1 LFKAAC
7 LCRSRGND
15 GSSLCWERW
24 SFLFLRGA
32 LLEIAFHLDSNILA
46 TMMYKNQTKM
56 LQLANTETLNKSNIK
71 G

>member
-1 LFKAAC
+1 
-7 LCRSRGND
+7 
-15 GSSLCWERW
+15 
-24 SFLFLRGA
+24 LRGA